1 MNFFCHLRLG
11 FSFKE
16 SHINDVALPFR
27 QAFHR
32 SCDGVLSV
40 ETDSSDNLVSV
51 EFDDK
56 SVTPQMLRDCLTSLG
71 YTVDRARMEYNL

>member
-1 MNFFCHLRLG
+1 MSKNNAYFSVTPLGVSYDAKRL
-11 FSFKE
+11 
-16 SHINDVALPFR
+16 R

-40 ETDSSDNLVSV
+40 ETDSSGNLVSV

-56 SVTPQMLRDCLTSLG
+56 YVTPQMLRDCLTSLG

>member
-1 MNFFCHLRLG
+1 MSKNNAYFSVTPLGVSYDAKRL
-11 FSFKE
+11 
-16 SHINDVALPFR
+16 R

-40 ETDSSDNLVSV
+40 ETDSGGNLISV

-56 SVTPQMLRDCLTSLG
+56 SVTPQMLRDCLTNLG
-71 YTVDRARMEYNL
+71 YTVDRARMEYNF